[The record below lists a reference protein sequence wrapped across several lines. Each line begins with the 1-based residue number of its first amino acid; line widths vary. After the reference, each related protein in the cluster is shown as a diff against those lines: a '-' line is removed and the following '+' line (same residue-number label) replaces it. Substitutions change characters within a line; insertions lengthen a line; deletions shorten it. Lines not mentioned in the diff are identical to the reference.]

1 MIQLIVEKIF
11 SYLSFYDVTED
22 EMKKNIFKSISLV
35 VSVSILAT
43 MCPMQ
48 IFAAEQAKK
57 EDTTIQ
63 IVHTNDIHGYYTE
76 TKSGVLG
83 FAVLK
88 SIVAQEGA
96 DLVLDMGDTFHGQ
109 AFATIEQGGS
119 IAQLM
124 KDVGYDAVTPGNHDW
139 SYGAERLKE
148 LEKIGGF
155 PILAANVTTLDGNDF
170 FEQDY
175 LIKEVTADDGTKLKV
190 GVVGVIDDE
199 FYRSTA
205 SDNIAGLTFEEE
217 AQEAT
222 MIAQYLKDVEKCDIV
237 LAMTHQSDCKEF
249 VANIKGIDA
258 VLAGHEHVV
267 MNESYPDSEGK
278 LVPVVEAGYYMGNIG
293 VMELTLD
300 ADSKEIVSVDERF
313 YTMEN
318 AVAADEQIKNSI
330 SEIEKQQQVI
340 LAQTVGYTEKAYPYT
355 WEDIRLEQQ
364 DIGKLVTESYLE
376 FTGADVA
383 FENAGGIRAGLEAGE
398 ITYQD
403 VISISPYGNI
413 VVTKKLTGKEIIDI
427 LNQSLAIGKACDDVY
442 TIQKE
447 AVAKGEDPY
456 QYSWPEDSGSYLQF
470 SGIEIE
476 TNENGQIV
484 SAKINGADVKDN
496 ELYVVAMNN
505 YLGESDLYTALP
517 AAGLEQEF
525 GTCEQALLKYIQN
538 REDMQKTEESAEA
551 TQEPLTRGDVVD
563 MLLAAVDSNESNL
576 QKTDIMKGYEDG
588 SLHEDMKAT
597 KLEAL
602 IMLNRAFGTLPES
615 SDSTLSMD
623 DFTDIPAW
631 AEPEMTVILQSGIVQ
646 ESDEKLFDPNETI
659 SAGQMEMYI
668 DHALELMEAI

>member
-1 MIQLIVEKIF
+1 
-11 SYLSFYDVTED
+11 
-22 EMKKNIFKSISLV
+22 MKKNIFKPISLV
-35 VSVSILAT
+35 ISVSLLAT

-48 IFAAEQAKK
+48 IFAAEQTQ
-57 EDTTIQ
+57 EQDTTIQ

-76 TKSGVLG
+76 TKNGTLG

-88 SIVAQEGA
+88 SIVDQEGA

-109 AFATIEQGGS
+109 AFATIDEGSS

-124 KDVGYDAVTPGNHDW
+124 KEVGYDAVTPGNHDW

-155 PILAANVTTLDGNDF
+155 PILAANVTTLNGDDF
-170 FEQDY
+170 FEQNY
-175 LIKEVTADDGTKLKV
+175 LVKEVTADDGTKLKV

-222 MIAQYLKDVEKCDIV
+222 KIAQYLNDVEKCDIV
-237 LAMTHQSDCKEF
+237 LAMTHQSNCEEF
-249 VANIKGIDA
+249 IANIKGIDA
-258 VLAGHEHVV
+258 VLAGHEHIV
-267 MNESYPDSEGK
+267 MDESYPDSEGK
-278 LVPVVEAGYYMGNIG
+278 LVPVVEAGYYMNNIG

-300 ADSKEIVSVDERF
+300 AESKEIVSVDERF

-318 AVAADEQIKNSI
+318 DIAENEQVKESI
-330 SEIEKQQQVI
+330 SEIEKQQQVTLSQAI
-340 LAQTVGYTEKAYPYT
+340 GYTENAYPYS
-355 WEDIRLEQQ
+355 WEDVRIAQQ
-364 DIGKLVTESYLE
+364 DIGKLVTESYME

-383 FENAGGIRAGLEAGE
+383 FENAGGIRAGLDAGD

-403 VISISPYGNI
+403 VISISPYGNV

-470 SGIEIE
+470 SGIDVE
-476 TNENGQIV
+476 TNENGQII
-484 SAKINGADVKDN
+484 SAKINGTDVN
-496 ELYVVAMNN
+496 EKEMYVVAMNN

-517 AAGLEQEF
+517 AAGVEQEF
-525 GTCEQALLKYIQN
+525 GTCEQALIKYIRN
-538 REDMQKTEESAEA
+538 RNNVNEAEGSAEA
-551 TQEPLTRGDVVD
+551 SQEPLTRGEVVQ
-563 MLLAAVDSNESNL
+563 LLMTAADAYQPNL
-576 QKTDIMKGYEDG
+576 QKTDIIKGYDDG
-588 SLHEDMKAT
+588 TLHEDMKVT

-615 SDSTLSMD
+615 SNSSHTLSVD
-623 DFTDIPAW
+623 DFTDIPVW
-631 AEPEMTVILQSGIVQ
+631 AKSEMEDVLQSGIV
-646 ESDEKLFDPNETI
+646 EATANGLFHPNETI
-659 SAGQMEMYI
+659 DAEQMEMYI
-668 DHALELMEAI
+668 NQVLDLFEGNKQR

>member
-1 MIQLIVEKIF
+1 M
-11 SYLSFYDVTED
+11 ED
-22 EMKKNIFKSISLV
+22 EMKKNIFKPISLV
-35 VSVSILAT
+35 ISVSLLAT

-48 IFAAEQAKK
+48 IFAAEQTQ
-57 EDTTIQ
+57 EQDTTIQ

-76 TKSGVLG
+76 TKNGTLG

-88 SIVAQEGA
+88 SIVDQEGA

-109 AFATIEQGGS
+109 AFATIDEGSS

-124 KDVGYDAVTPGNHDW
+124 KEVGYDAVTPGNHDW

-155 PILAANVTTLDGNDF
+155 PILAANVTTLNGDDF
-170 FEQDY
+170 FEQNY
-175 LIKEVTADDGTKLKV
+175 LVKEVTADDGTKLKV

-222 MIAQYLKDVEKCDIV
+222 KIAQYLNDVEKCDIV
-237 LAMTHQSDCKEF
+237 LAMTHQSNCEEF
-249 VANIKGIDA
+249 IANIKGIDA
-258 VLAGHEHVV
+258 VLAGHEHIV
-267 MNESYPDSEGK
+267 MDESYPDSEGK
-278 LVPVVEAGYYMGNIG
+278 LVPVVEAGYYMNNIG

-300 ADSKEIVSVDERF
+300 AESKEIVSVDERF

-318 AVAADEQIKNSI
+318 DIAENEQVKESI
-330 SEIEKQQQVI
+330 SEIEKQQQVT
-340 LAQTVGYTEKAYPYT
+340 LSQTIGYTENAYPYS
-355 WEDIRLEQQ
+355 WEDVRIAQQ
-364 DIGKLVTESYLE
+364 DIGKLVTESYME

-383 FENAGGIRAGLEAGE
+383 FENAGGIRAGLDAGD

-403 VISISPYGNI
+403 VISISPYGNV

-470 SGIEIE
+470 SGIDVEI
-476 TNENGQIV
+476 NENGQII
-484 SAKINGADVKDN
+484 SAKINGTDVN
-496 ELYVVAMNN
+496 EKEMYVVAMNN

-517 AAGLEQEF
+517 AAGVEQEF
-525 GTCEQALLKYIQN
+525 GTCEQALIKYIRN
-538 REDMQKTEESAEA
+538 RNNVNEAEGSAEA
-551 TQEPLTRGDVVD
+551 SQEPLTRGEVVE
-563 MLLAAVDSNESNL
+563 LLMTAADAYQPNL
-576 QKTDIMKGYEDG
+576 QKTDIIKGYDDG
-588 SLHEDMKAT
+588 TLHEDMKAT

-615 SDSTLSMD
+615 SNSSHTLSVD
-623 DFTDIPAW
+623 DFTDIPVW
-631 AEPEMTVILQSGIVQ
+631 AKSEMEDVLQSGIV
-646 ESDEKLFDPNETI
+646 EATANGLFHPNETI
-659 SAGQMEMYI
+659 DAEQMEMYI
-668 DHALELMEAI
+668 NQVLELFEGNK

>member
-1 MIQLIVEKIF
+1 
-11 SYLSFYDVTED
+11 
-22 EMKKNIFKSISLV
+22 MKKNIFKPISLV
-35 VSVSILAT
+35 ISVSLLAT

-48 IFAAEQAKK
+48 IFAEEQTQ
-57 EDTTIQ
+57 EQDTTIQ

-76 TKSGVLG
+76 TKNGTLG

-88 SIVAQEGA
+88 SIVDQEGA

-109 AFATIEQGGS
+109 AFATIDEGSS

-124 KDVGYDAVTPGNHDW
+124 KEVGYDAVTPGNHDW

-155 PILAANVTTLDGNDF
+155 PILAANVTTLNGDDF
-170 FEQDY
+170 FEQNY
-175 LIKEVTADDGTKLKV
+175 LVKEVTADDGTKLKV

-222 MIAQYLKDVEKCDIV
+222 KIAQYLNDVEKCDIV
-237 LAMTHQSDCKEF
+237 LAMTHQSNCEEF
-249 VANIKGIDA
+249 IANIKGIDA
-258 VLAGHEHVV
+258 VLAGHEHIV
-267 MNESYPDSEGK
+267 MDESYPDSEGK
-278 LVPVVEAGYYMGNIG
+278 LVPVVEAGYYMNNIG

-300 ADSKEIVSVDERF
+300 AESKEIVSVDERF

-318 AVAADEQIKNSI
+318 DIAENEQVKESI
-330 SEIEKQQQVI
+330 SEIEKQQQVTLSQAI
-340 LAQTVGYTEKAYPYT
+340 GYTENAYPYS
-355 WEDIRLEQQ
+355 WEDVRIAQQ
-364 DIGKLVTESYLE
+364 DIGKLVTESYME

-383 FENAGGIRAGLEAGE
+383 FENAGGIRAGLDAGD

-403 VISISPYGNI
+403 VISISPYGNV

-470 SGIEIE
+470 SGIDVE
-476 TNENGQIV
+476 TNENGQII
-484 SAKINGADVKDN
+484 SAKINGTDVN
-496 ELYVVAMNN
+496 EKEMYVVAMNN

-517 AAGLEQEF
+517 AAGVEQEF
-525 GTCEQALLKYIQN
+525 GTCEQALIKYIRN
-538 REDMQKTEESAEA
+538 RNNVNEAEGSAEA
-551 TQEPLTRGDVVD
+551 SQEPLTRGEVVQ
-563 MLLAAVDSNESNL
+563 LLMTAADAYQPNL
-576 QKTDIMKGYEDG
+576 QKTDIIKGYDDG
-588 SLHEDMKAT
+588 TLHEDMKAT

-615 SDSTLSMD
+615 SNSSHTLSVD
-623 DFTDIPAW
+623 DFTDIPVW
-631 AEPEMTVILQSGIVQ
+631 AKSEMEDVLQSGIV
-646 ESDEKLFDPNETI
+646 EATANGLFHPNETI
-659 SAGQMEMYI
+659 DAEQMEMYI
-668 DHALELMEAI
+668 NQVLDLFEGNKQR

>member
-1 MIQLIVEKIF
+1 
-11 SYLSFYDVTED
+11 
-22 EMKKNIFKSISLV
+22 MKKNIFKPISLV
-35 VSVSILAT
+35 ISVSLLAT

-48 IFAAEQAKK
+48 IFAAEQTQ
-57 EDTTIQ
+57 EQDTTIQ

-76 TKSGVLG
+76 TKNGTLG

-88 SIVAQEGA
+88 SIVDQEGA

-109 AFATIEQGGS
+109 AFATIDEGSS

-124 KDVGYDAVTPGNHDW
+124 KEVGYDAVTPGNHDW

-155 PILAANVTTLDGNDF
+155 PILAANVTTLNGDDF
-170 FEQDY
+170 FEQNY
-175 LIKEVTADDGTKLKV
+175 LVKEVTADDGTKLKV

-222 MIAQYLKDVEKCDIV
+222 KIAQYLNDVEKCDIV
-237 LAMTHQSDCKEF
+237 LAMTHQSNCEEF
-249 VANIKGIDA
+249 IANIKGIDA
-258 VLAGHEHVV
+258 VLAGHEHIV
-267 MNESYPDSEGK
+267 MDESYPDSEGK
-278 LVPVVEAGYYMGNIG
+278 LVPVVEAGYYMNNIG

-300 ADSKEIVSVDERF
+300 AESKEIVSVDERF

-318 AVAADEQIKNSI
+318 DIAENEQVKESI
-330 SEIEKQQQVI
+330 SEIEKQQQVTLSQAI
-340 LAQTVGYTEKAYPYT
+340 GYTENAYPYS
-355 WEDIRLEQQ
+355 WEDVRIAQQ
-364 DIGKLVTESYLE
+364 DIGKLVTESYME

-383 FENAGGIRAGLEAGE
+383 FENAGGIRAGLDAGD

-403 VISISPYGNI
+403 VISISPYGNV

-470 SGIEIE
+470 SGIDVE
-476 TNENGQIV
+476 TNENGQII
-484 SAKINGADVKDN
+484 SAKINGTDVN
-496 ELYVVAMNN
+496 EKEMYVVAMNN

-517 AAGLEQEF
+517 AAGVEQEF
-525 GTCEQALLKYIQN
+525 GTCEQALIKYIRN
-538 REDMQKTEESAEA
+538 RNNVNEAEGSAEA
-551 TQEPLTRGDVVD
+551 SQEPLTRGEVVQ
-563 MLLAAVDSNESNL
+563 LLMTAADAYQPNL
-576 QKTDIMKGYEDG
+576 QKTDIIKGYDDG
-588 SLHEDMKAT
+588 TLHEDMKAT

-615 SDSTLSMD
+615 SNSSHTLSVD
-623 DFTDIPAW
+623 DFTDIPVW
-631 AEPEMTVILQSGIVQ
+631 AKSEMEDVLQSGIV
-646 ESDEKLFDPNETI
+646 EATANGLFHPNETI
-659 SAGQMEMYI
+659 DAEQMEMYI
-668 DHALELMEAI
+668 NQVLDLFEGNK

>member
-1 MIQLIVEKIF
+1 M
-11 SYLSFYDVTED
+11 ED
-22 EMKKNIFKSISLV
+22 EMKKNIFKPISLV
-35 VSVSILAT
+35 ISVSLLAT

-48 IFAAEQAKK
+48 IFAAEQTQ
-57 EDTTIQ
+57 EQDTTIQ

-76 TKSGVLG
+76 TKNGTLG

-88 SIVAQEGA
+88 SIVDQEGA

-109 AFATIEQGGS
+109 AFATIDEGSS

-124 KDVGYDAVTPGNHDW
+124 KEVGYDAVTPGNHDW

-155 PILAANVTTLDGNDF
+155 PILAANVTTLNGDDF
-170 FEQDY
+170 FEQNY
-175 LIKEVTADDGTKLKV
+175 LVKEVTADDGTKLKV

-222 MIAQYLKDVEKCDIV
+222 KIAQYLNDVEKCDIV
-237 LAMTHQSDCKEF
+237 LAMTHQSNCEEF
-249 VANIKGIDA
+249 IANIKGIDA
-258 VLAGHEHVV
+258 VLAGHEHIV
-267 MNESYPDSEGK
+267 MDESYPDSEGK
-278 LVPVVEAGYYMGNIG
+278 LVPVVEAGYYMNNIG

-300 ADSKEIVSVDERF
+300 AESKEIVSVDERF

-318 AVAADEQIKNSI
+318 DIAENEQVKESI
-330 SEIEKQQQVI
+330 SEIEKQQQVALSQAI
-340 LAQTVGYTEKAYPYT
+340 GYTENAYPYS
-355 WEDIRLEQQ
+355 WEDVRIAQQ
-364 DIGKLVTESYLE
+364 DIGKLVTESYME

-383 FENAGGIRAGLEAGE
+383 FENAGGIRAGLDAGD

-403 VISISPYGNI
+403 VISISPYGNV

-470 SGIEIE
+470 SGIDVE
-476 TNENGQIV
+476 TNENGQII
-484 SAKINGADVKDN
+484 SAKINGTDVN
-496 ELYVVAMNN
+496 EKEMYVVAMNN

-517 AAGLEQEF
+517 AAGVEQEF
-525 GTCEQALLKYIQN
+525 GTCEQALIKYIRN
-538 REDMQKTEESAEA
+538 RNNVNEAEGSAEA
-551 TQEPLTRGDVVD
+551 SQEPLTRGEVVE
-563 MLLAAVDSNESNL
+563 LLMTAADAYQPNL
-576 QKTDIMKGYEDG
+576 QKTDIIKGYDDG
-588 SLHEDMKAT
+588 TLHEDMKAT

-615 SDSTLSMD
+615 SNSSHTLSVD
-623 DFTDIPAW
+623 DFTDIPVW
-631 AEPEMTVILQSGIVQ
+631 AKSEMEDVLQSGIV
-646 ESDEKLFDPNETI
+646 EATANGLFHPNETI
-659 SAGQMEMYI
+659 DAEQMEMYI
-668 DHALELMEAI
+668 NQVLDLFEGNK

>member
-1 MIQLIVEKIF
+1 M
-11 SYLSFYDVTED
+11 ED
-22 EMKKNIFKSISLV
+22 EMKKNIFKPISLV
-35 VSVSILAT
+35 ISVSLLAT

-48 IFAAEQAKK
+48 IFAAEQTQ
-57 EDTTIQ
+57 EQDTTIQ

-76 TKSGVLG
+76 TKNGTLG

-88 SIVAQEGA
+88 SIVDQEGA

-109 AFATIEQGGS
+109 AFATIDEGSS

-124 KDVGYDAVTPGNHDW
+124 KEVGYDAVTPGNHDW

-155 PILAANVTTLDGNDF
+155 PILAANVTTLNGDDF
-170 FEQDY
+170 FEQNY
-175 LIKEVTADDGTKLKV
+175 LVKEVTADDGTKLKV

-222 MIAQYLKDVEKCDIV
+222 KIAQYLNDVEKCDIV
-237 LAMTHQSDCKEF
+237 LAMTHQSNCEEF
-249 VANIKGIDA
+249 IANIKGIDA
-258 VLAGHEHVV
+258 VLAGHEHIV
-267 MNESYPDSEGK
+267 MDESYPDSEGK
-278 LVPVVEAGYYMGNIG
+278 LVPVVEAGYYMNNIG

-300 ADSKEIVSVDERF
+300 AESKEIVSVDERF

-318 AVAADEQIKNSI
+318 DIAENEQVKESI
-330 SEIEKQQQVI
+330 SEIEKQQQVTLSQAI
-340 LAQTVGYTEKAYPYT
+340 GYTENAYPYS
-355 WEDIRLEQQ
+355 WEDVRIAQQ
-364 DIGKLVTESYLE
+364 DIGKLVTESYME

-383 FENAGGIRAGLEAGE
+383 FENAGGIRAGLDAGD

-403 VISISPYGNI
+403 VISISPYGNV

-470 SGIEIE
+470 SGIDVEI
-476 TNENGQIV
+476 NENGQII
-484 SAKINGADVKDN
+484 SAKINGTDVN
-496 ELYVVAMNN
+496 EKEMYVVAMNN

-517 AAGLEQEF
+517 AAGVEQEF
-525 GTCEQALLKYIQN
+525 GTCEQALIKYIRN
-538 REDMQKTEESAEA
+538 RNNVNEAEGSAEA
-551 TQEPLTRGDVVD
+551 SQEPLTRGEVVE
-563 MLLAAVDSNESNL
+563 LLMTAADAYQPNL
-576 QKTDIMKGYEDG
+576 QKTDIIKGYDDG
-588 SLHEDMKAT
+588 TLHEDMKAT

-615 SDSTLSMD
+615 SNSSHTLSVD
-623 DFTDIPAW
+623 DFTDIPVW
-631 AEPEMTVILQSGIVQ
+631 AKSEMEDVLQSGIV
-646 ESDEKLFDPNETI
+646 EATANGLFHPNETI
-659 SAGQMEMYI
+659 DAEQMEMYI
-668 DHALELMEAI
+668 NQVLDLFEGDK

>member
-1 MIQLIVEKIF
+1 M
-11 SYLSFYDVTED
+11 ED
-22 EMKKNIFKSISLV
+22 EMKKNIFKPISLV
-35 VSVSILAT
+35 ISVSLLAT

-48 IFAAEQAKK
+48 IFAAEQTQ
-57 EDTTIQ
+57 EQDTTIQ

-76 TKSGVLG
+76 TRNGTLG

-88 SIVAQEGA
+88 SIVDQEGA

-109 AFATIEQGGS
+109 AFATIDEGSS

-124 KDVGYDAVTPGNHDW
+124 KEVGYDAVTPGNHDW

-155 PILAANVTTLDGNDF
+155 PILAANVTTLNGDDF
-170 FEQDY
+170 FEQNY
-175 LIKEVTADDGTKLKV
+175 LVKEVAADDGTKLKV

-222 MIAQYLKDVEKCDIV
+222 KIAQYLNDVEKCDIV
-237 LAMTHQSDCKEF
+237 LAMTHQSNCEEF
-249 VANIKGIDA
+249 IANIKGIDA
-258 VLAGHEHVV
+258 VLAGHEHIV
-267 MNESYPDSEGK
+267 MDESYPDSEGK
-278 LVPVVEAGYYMGNIG
+278 LVPVVEAGYYMNNIG

-300 ADSKEIVSVDERF
+300 AESKEIVSVDERF

-318 AVAADEQIKNSI
+318 DIAENEQVKESI
-330 SEIEKQQQVI
+330 SEIEKQQQVTLSQAI
-340 LAQTVGYTEKAYPYT
+340 GYTENAYPYS
-355 WEDIRLEQQ
+355 WEDVRIAQQ
-364 DIGKLVTESYLE
+364 DIGKLVTESYME

-383 FENAGGIRAGLEAGE
+383 FENAGGIRAGLDAGD

-403 VISISPYGNI
+403 VISISPYGNV

-470 SGIEIE
+470 SGIDVE
-476 TNENGQIV
+476 TNENGQII
-484 SAKINGADVKDN
+484 SAKINGTDVN
-496 ELYVVAMNN
+496 EKEMYVVAMNN

-517 AAGLEQEF
+517 AAGVEQEF
-525 GTCEQALLKYIQN
+525 GTCEQALIKYIRN
-538 REDMQKTEESAEA
+538 RNNVNEAEGSAEA
-551 TQEPLTRGDVVD
+551 SQEPLTRGEVVE
-563 MLLAAVDSNESNL
+563 LLMTAADAYQPNL
-576 QKTDIMKGYEDG
+576 QKTDIIKGYDDG
-588 SLHEDMKAT
+588 TLHEDMKAT

-615 SDSTLSMD
+615 SNSSHTLSVD
-623 DFTDIPAW
+623 DFTDIPVW
-631 AEPEMTVILQSGIVQ
+631 AKSEMKDVLQSGIV
-646 ESDEKLFDPNETI
+646 EATANGLFHPNETI
-659 SAGQMEMYI
+659 DAEQMEMYI
-668 DHALELMEAI
+668 NQVLELFEGNK

>member
-1 MIQLIVEKIF
+1 
-11 SYLSFYDVTED
+11 
-22 EMKKNIFKSISLV
+22 MKKNIFKPISLV
-35 VSVSILAT
+35 ISVSLLAT

-48 IFAAEQAKK
+48 IFAEEQTQ
-57 EDTTIQ
+57 EQDTTIQ

-76 TKSGVLG
+76 TKNGTLG

-88 SIVAQEGA
+88 SIVDQEGA

-109 AFATIEQGGS
+109 AFATIDEGSS

-124 KDVGYDAVTPGNHDW
+124 KEVGYDAVTPGNHDW

-155 PILAANVTTLDGNDF
+155 PILAANVTTLNGDDF
-170 FEQDY
+170 FEQNY
-175 LIKEVTADDGTKLKV
+175 LVKEVTADDGTKLKV

-222 MIAQYLKDVEKCDIV
+222 KIAQYLNDVEKCDIV
-237 LAMTHQSDCKEF
+237 LAMTHQSNCEEF
-249 VANIKGIDA
+249 IANIKGIDA
-258 VLAGHEHVV
+258 VLAGHEHIV
-267 MNESYPDSEGK
+267 MDESYPDSEGK
-278 LVPVVEAGYYMGNIG
+278 LVPVVEAGYYMNNIG

-300 ADSKEIVSVDERF
+300 AESKEIVSVDERF

-318 AVAADEQIKNSI
+318 DIAENEQVKERI
-330 SEIEKQQQVI
+330 SEIEKQQQVTLSQAI
-340 LAQTVGYTEKAYPYT
+340 GYTENAYPYS
-355 WEDIRLEQQ
+355 WEDVRIAQQ
-364 DIGKLVTESYLE
+364 DIGKLVTESYME

-383 FENAGGIRAGLEAGE
+383 FENAGGIRAGLDAGD

-403 VISISPYGNI
+403 VISISPYGNV

-470 SGIEIE
+470 SGIDVE
-476 TNENGQIV
+476 TNENGQII
-484 SAKINGADVKDN
+484 SAKINGTDVN
-496 ELYVVAMNN
+496 EKEMYVVAMNN

-517 AAGLEQEF
+517 AAGVEQEF
-525 GTCEQALLKYIQN
+525 GTCEQALIKYIRN
-538 REDMQKTEESAEA
+538 RNNVNEAEGSAEA
-551 TQEPLTRGDVVD
+551 SQEPLTRGEVVQ
-563 MLLAAVDSNESNL
+563 LLMTAADAYQPNL
-576 QKTDIMKGYEDG
+576 QKTDIIKGYDDG
-588 SLHEDMKAT
+588 TLHEDMKAT

-615 SDSTLSMD
+615 SNSSHTLSVD
-623 DFTDIPAW
+623 DFTDIPVW
-631 AEPEMTVILQSGIVQ
+631 AKSEMEDVLQSGIV
-646 ESDEKLFDPNETI
+646 EATANGLFHPNETI
-659 SAGQMEMYI
+659 DAEQMEMYI
-668 DHALELMEAI
+668 NQVLDLFEGNK

>member
-1 MIQLIVEKIF
+1 
-11 SYLSFYDVTED
+11 
-22 EMKKNIFKSISLV
+22 MKKNIFKPISLV
-35 VSVSILAT
+35 ISVSLLAT

-48 IFAAEQAKK
+48 IFAAEQTQ
-57 EDTTIQ
+57 EQDTTIQ

-76 TKSGVLG
+76 TKSGTLG

-88 SIVAQEGA
+88 SIVDQEGA

-109 AFATIEQGGS
+109 AFATIDEGSS
-119 IAQLM
+119 IAELM
-124 KDVGYDAVTPGNHDW
+124 KEVGYDAVTPGNHDW

-155 PILAANVTTLDGNDF
+155 PILAANVTTLNGSDF
-170 FEQDY
+170 FEQNY
-175 LIKEVTADDGTKLKV
+175 LVKEVTADDGTKLKV

-205 SDNIAGLTFEEE
+205 SDNIEGLTFEEE

-222 MIAQYLKDVEKCDIV
+222 KIAEYLNDVEKCDIV
-237 LAMTHQSDCKEF
+237 LAMTHQSDCEGF
-249 VANIKGIDA
+249 IANIKGIDA
-258 VLAGHEHVV
+258 VLAGHEHIV

-278 LVPVVEAGYYMGNIG
+278 LVPVVEAGYYMNNIG

-318 AVAADEQIKNSI
+318 NIPENEQVKNSI
-330 SEIEKQQQVI
+330 SKIEKQQQVT
-340 LAQTVGYTEKAYPYT
+340 LSQTIGYTENACPYT
-355 WEDIRLEQQ
+355 WEDVRIAQQ

-383 FENAGGIRAGLEAGE
+383 FENAGGIRAGLDAGD

-413 VVTKKLTGKEIIDI
+413 VVTKRLTGKEILDI
-427 LNQSLAIGKACDDVY
+427 LNQSMAIGKACDDVY

-447 AVAKGEDPY
+447 AVQKGEDPY

-470 SGIEIE
+470 SGIDVE
-476 TNENGQIV
+476 TNENGQII
-484 SAKINGADVKDN
+484 SAKINGADVVEN
-496 ELYVVAMNN
+496 QMYVVAMNN
-505 YLGESDLYTALP
+505 YLGESDVYTALP
-517 AAGLEQEF
+517 EAGLEQEF
-525 GTCEQALLKYIQN
+525 GTCEQALVKYIQN
-538 REDMQKTEESAEA
+538 RNNMNEAEGSAE
-551 TQEPLTRGDVVD
+551 TSQEPLTRGDVVD
-563 MLLAAVDSNESNL
+563 LLMAAADEYQPNL

-588 SLHEDMKAT
+588 LLHEDMKAT

-615 SDSTLSMD
+615 STSGVLSVD
-623 DFTDIPAW
+623 TFTDIPEW
-631 AEPEMTVILQSGIVQ
+631 AKPEMEKILQSGIVQ
-646 ESDEKLFDPNETI
+646 ESSAGLFDPNETI
-659 SAGQMEMYI
+659 NAEQMEMYI
-668 DHALELMEAI
+668 NRALELFETNV

>member
-1 MIQLIVEKIF
+1 M
-11 SYLSFYDVTED
+11 ED
-22 EMKKNIFKSISLV
+22 EMKKNIFKPISLV
-35 VSVSILAT
+35 ISVSLLAT

-48 IFAAEQAKK
+48 IFAAEQTQ
-57 EDTTIQ
+57 EQDTTIQ

-76 TKSGVLG
+76 TKNGTLG

-88 SIVAQEGA
+88 SIVDQEGA

-109 AFATIEQGGS
+109 AFATIDEGSS

-124 KDVGYDAVTPGNHDW
+124 KEVGYDAVTPGNHDW

-155 PILAANVTTLDGNDF
+155 PILAANVTTLNGDDF
-170 FEQDY
+170 FEQNY
-175 LIKEVTADDGTKLKV
+175 LVKEVTADDGTKLKV

-222 MIAQYLKDVEKCDIV
+222 KIAQYLNDVEKCDIV
-237 LAMTHQSDCKEF
+237 LAMTHQSNCEEF
-249 VANIKGIDA
+249 IANIKGIDA
-258 VLAGHEHVV
+258 VLAGHEHIV
-267 MNESYPDSEGK
+267 MDESYPDSEGK
-278 LVPVVEAGYYMGNIG
+278 LVPVVEAGYYMNNIG

-300 ADSKEIVSVDERF
+300 AESKEIVSVDERF

-318 AVAADEQIKNSI
+318 DIAENEQVKESI
-330 SEIEKQQQVI
+330 SEIEKQQQVT
-340 LAQTVGYTEKAYPYT
+340 LSQTIGYTENAYPYS
-355 WEDIRLEQQ
+355 WEDVRIAQQ
-364 DIGKLVTESYLE
+364 DIGKLVTESYME

-383 FENAGGIRAGLEAGE
+383 FENAGGIRAGLDAGD

-403 VISISPYGNI
+403 VISISPYGNV

-470 SGIEIE
+470 SGIDVEI
-476 TNENGQIV
+476 NENGQII
-484 SAKINGADVKDN
+484 SAKINGTDVN
-496 ELYVVAMNN
+496 EKEMYVVAMNN

-517 AAGLEQEF
+517 AAGVEQEF
-525 GTCEQALLKYIQN
+525 GTCEQALIKYIRN
-538 REDMQKTEESAEA
+538 RNNVNEAEGSAEA
-551 TQEPLTRGDVVD
+551 SQEPLTRGEVVE
-563 MLLAAVDSNESNL
+563 LLMTAADAYQPNL
-576 QKTDIMKGYEDG
+576 QKTDIIKGYDDG
-588 SLHEDMKAT
+588 TLHEDMKAT

-615 SDSTLSMD
+615 SNSSHTLSVD
-623 DFTDIPAW
+623 DFTDIPVW
-631 AEPEMTVILQSGIVQ
+631 AKSEMKDVLQSGIV
-646 ESDEKLFDPNETI
+646 EATANGLFHPNETI
-659 SAGQMEMYI
+659 DAEQMEMYI
-668 DHALELMEAI
+668 NQVLELFEGNK

>member
-1 MIQLIVEKIF
+1 MM
-11 SYLSFYDVTED
+11 ED
-22 EMKKNIFKSISLV
+22 EMKKNIFKPISLV
-35 VSVSILAT
+35 ISVSLLAT

-48 IFAAEQAKK
+48 IFAAEQTQ
-57 EDTTIQ
+57 EQDTTIQ

-76 TKSGVLG
+76 TKSGTLG

-88 SIVAQEGA
+88 SIVDQEGA

-109 AFATIEQGGS
+109 AFATIDEGSS
-119 IAQLM
+119 IAELM
-124 KDVGYDAVTPGNHDW
+124 KEVGYDAVTPGNHDW

-155 PILAANVTTLDGNDF
+155 PILAANVTTLNGSDF
-170 FEQDY
+170 FEQNY
-175 LIKEVTADDGTKLKV
+175 LVKEVTADDGTKLKV

-205 SDNIAGLTFEEE
+205 SDNIEGLTFEEE

-222 MIAQYLKDVEKCDIV
+222 KIAEYLHDVEKCDIV
-237 LAMTHQSDCKEF
+237 LAMTHQSDCEEF
-249 VANIKGIDA
+249 IANIKGIDA
-258 VLAGHEHVV
+258 VLAGHEHIV

-278 LVPVVEAGYYMGNIG
+278 LVPVVEAGYYMNNIG

-318 AVAADEQIKNSI
+318 NIPENEQVKNSI
-330 SEIEKQQQVI
+330 SEIEKQQQVT
-340 LAQTVGYTEKAYPYT
+340 LSQTIGYTENACPYT
-355 WEDIRLEQQ
+355 WEDVRIAQQ

-383 FENAGGIRAGLEAGE
+383 FENAGGIRAGLDAGD

-413 VVTKKLTGKEIIDI
+413 VVTKRLTGKEILDI
-427 LNQSLAIGKACDDVY
+427 LNQSMAIGKACDDVY

-447 AVAKGEDPY
+447 AVQKGEDPY

-470 SGIEIE
+470 SGIDVE
-476 TNENGQIV
+476 TNENGQII
-484 SAKINGADVKDN
+484 SAKINGADVVEN
-496 ELYVVAMNN
+496 QMYVVAMNN
-505 YLGESDLYTALP
+505 YLGESDVYTALP
-517 AAGLEQEF
+517 EAGLEQEF
-525 GTCEQALLKYIQN
+525 GTCEQALVKYIQN
-538 REDMQKTEESAEA
+538 RNNMNEAEGA
-551 TQEPLTRGDVVD
+551 AETSQEPLTRGDVVD
-563 MLLAAVDSNESNL
+563 LLMAAADEYQPNL

-588 SLHEDMKAT
+588 LLHEDMKAT

-615 SDSTLSMD
+615 STSGALSVD
-623 DFTDIPAW
+623 TFTDIPEW
-631 AEPEMTVILQSGIVQ
+631 AKPEMEKILQSGIVQ
-646 ESDEKLFDPNETI
+646 ESSAGLFDPNETI
-659 SAGQMEMYI
+659 NAEQMEMYI
-668 DHALELMEAI
+668 NRALELFETNV

>member
-1 MIQLIVEKIF
+1 M
-11 SYLSFYDVTED
+11 ED
-22 EMKKNIFKSISLV
+22 EMKKNIFKPISLV
-35 VSVSILAT
+35 ISVSLLAT

-48 IFAAEQAKK
+48 IFAAEQTQ
-57 EDTTIQ
+57 EQDTTIQ

-76 TKSGVLG
+76 TKNGTLG

-88 SIVAQEGA
+88 SIVDQEGA

-109 AFATIEQGGS
+109 AFATIDEGSS

-124 KDVGYDAVTPGNHDW
+124 KEVGYDAVTPGNHDW

-155 PILAANVTTLDGNDF
+155 PILAANVTTLNGDDF
-170 FEQDY
+170 FEQNY
-175 LIKEVTADDGTKLKV
+175 LVKEVTADDGTKLKV

-222 MIAQYLKDVEKCDIV
+222 KIAQYLNDVEKCDIV
-237 LAMTHQSDCKEF
+237 LAMTHQSNCEEF
-249 VANIKGIDA
+249 IANIKGIDA
-258 VLAGHEHVV
+258 VLAGHEHIV
-267 MNESYPDSEGK
+267 MDESYPDSEGK
-278 LVPVVEAGYYMGNIG
+278 LVPVVEAGYYMNNIG

-300 ADSKEIVSVDERF
+300 AESKEIVSVDERF

-318 AVAADEQIKNSI
+318 DIAENEQVKESI
-330 SEIEKQQQVI
+330 SEIEKQQQVTLSQAI
-340 LAQTVGYTEKAYPYT
+340 GYTENAYPYS
-355 WEDIRLEQQ
+355 WEDVRIAQQ
-364 DIGKLVTESYLE
+364 DIGKLVTESYME

-383 FENAGGIRAGLEAGE
+383 FENAGGIRAGLDAGD

-403 VISISPYGNI
+403 VISISPYGNV

-470 SGIEIE
+470 SGIDVEI
-476 TNENGQIV
+476 NENGQII
-484 SAKINGADVKDN
+484 SAKINGTDVNKK
-496 ELYVVAMNN
+496 EMYVVAMNN

-517 AAGLEQEF
+517 AAGVEQEF
-525 GTCEQALLKYIQN
+525 GTCEQALIKYIRN
-538 REDMQKTEESAEA
+538 RNNVNEAEGSAEA
-551 TQEPLTRGDVVD
+551 SQEPLTRGEVVQ
-563 MLLAAVDSNESNL
+563 LLMTAADAYQPNL
-576 QKTDIMKGYEDG
+576 QKTDIIKGYDDG
-588 SLHEDMKAT
+588 TLHEDMKAT

-615 SDSTLSMD
+615 SNSSHTLSVD
-623 DFTDIPAW
+623 DFTDIPVW
-631 AEPEMTVILQSGIVQ
+631 AKSEMEDVLQSGIV
-646 ESDEKLFDPNETI
+646 EATANGLFHPNETI
-659 SAGQMEMYI
+659 DAEQMEMYI
-668 DHALELMEAI
+668 NQVLDLFEGNK

>member
-1 MIQLIVEKIF
+1 
-11 SYLSFYDVTED
+11 
-22 EMKKNIFKSISLV
+22 MKKNIFKPISLV
-35 VSVSILAT
+35 ISVSLLAT

-48 IFAAEQAKK
+48 IFAEEQTQ
-57 EDTTIQ
+57 EQDTTIQ

-76 TKSGVLG
+76 TKNGTLG

-88 SIVAQEGA
+88 SIVDQEGA

-109 AFATIEQGGS
+109 AFATIDEGSS

-124 KDVGYDAVTPGNHDW
+124 KEVGYDAVTPGNHDW

-155 PILAANVTTLDGNDF
+155 PILAANVTTLNGDDF
-170 FEQDY
+170 FEQNY
-175 LIKEVTADDGTKLKV
+175 LVKEVTADDGTKLKV

-222 MIAQYLKDVEKCDIV
+222 KIAQYLNDVEKCDIV
-237 LAMTHQSDCKEF
+237 LAMTHQSNCEEF
-249 VANIKGIDA
+249 IANIKGIDA
-258 VLAGHEHVV
+258 VLAGHEHIV
-267 MNESYPDSEGK
+267 MDESYPDSEGK
-278 LVPVVEAGYYMGNIG
+278 LVPVVEAGYYMNNIG

-300 ADSKEIVSVDERF
+300 AESKEIVSVDERF

-318 AVAADEQIKNSI
+318 DIAENEQVKESI
-330 SEIEKQQQVI
+330 SEIEKQQQVTLSQAI
-340 LAQTVGYTEKAYPYT
+340 GYTENAYPYS
-355 WEDIRLEQQ
+355 WEDVRIAQQ
-364 DIGKLVTESYLE
+364 DIGKLVTESYME

-383 FENAGGIRAGLEAGE
+383 FENAGGIRAGLDAGD

-403 VISISPYGNI
+403 VISISPYGNV

-470 SGIEIE
+470 SEIDVE
-476 TNENGQIV
+476 INENGQII
-484 SAKINGADVKDN
+484 SAKINGTDVN
-496 ELYVVAMNN
+496 EKEMYVVAMNN

-517 AAGLEQEF
+517 AAGVEQEF
-525 GTCEQALLKYIQN
+525 GTCEQALIKYIRN
-538 REDMQKTEESAEA
+538 RNNVNEAEGSAEA
-551 TQEPLTRGDVVD
+551 SQEPLTRGEVVQ
-563 MLLAAVDSNESNL
+563 LLMTAADAYQPNL
-576 QKTDIMKGYEDG
+576 QKTDIIKGYDDG
-588 SLHEDMKAT
+588 TLHEDMKAT

-615 SDSTLSMD
+615 SNSSHTLSVD
-623 DFTDIPAW
+623 DFTDIPVW
-631 AEPEMTVILQSGIVQ
+631 AKSEMEDVLQSGIV
-646 ESDEKLFDPNETI
+646 EATANGLFHPNETI
-659 SAGQMEMYI
+659 DAEQMEMYI
-668 DHALELMEAI
+668 NQVLELFEGNK

>member
-1 MIQLIVEKIF
+1 
-11 SYLSFYDVTED
+11 
-22 EMKKNIFKSISLV
+22 MKKNIFKPISLV
-35 VSVSILAT
+35 ISVSLLAT

-48 IFAAEQAKK
+48 IFAAEQTQ
-57 EDTTIQ
+57 EQDTTIQ

-76 TKSGVLG
+76 TKSGTLG

-88 SIVAQEGA
+88 SIVDQEGA

-109 AFATIEQGGS
+109 AFATIDEGSS
-119 IAQLM
+119 IAELM
-124 KDVGYDAVTPGNHDW
+124 KEVGYDAVTPGNHDW

-155 PILAANVTTLDGNDF
+155 PILAANVTTLNGSDF
-170 FEQDY
+170 FEQNY
-175 LIKEVTADDGTKLKV
+175 LVKEVTADDGTKLKV

-205 SDNIAGLTFEEE
+205 SDNIEGLTFEEE

-222 MIAQYLKDVEKCDIV
+222 KIAQYLNDVEKCDIV
-237 LAMTHQSDCKEF
+237 LAMTHQSDCEEF
-249 VANIKGIDA
+249 IANIKGIDA
-258 VLAGHEHVV
+258 VLAGHEHIV

-278 LVPVVEAGYYMGNIG
+278 LVPVVEAGYYMNNIG

-318 AVAADEQIKNSI
+318 NIPENEQVKNSI
-330 SEIEKQQQVI
+330 SEIEKQQQVT
-340 LAQTVGYTEKAYPYT
+340 LSQTIGYTENACPYT
-355 WEDIRLEQQ
+355 WEDVRIAQQ

-383 FENAGGIRAGLEAGE
+383 FENAGGIRAGLDAGD

-413 VVTKKLTGKEIIDI
+413 VVTKRLTGKEILDI
-427 LNQSLAIGKACDDVY
+427 LNQSMAIGKACDDVY

-447 AVAKGEDPY
+447 AVQKGEDPY

-470 SGIEIE
+470 SGIDVE
-476 TNENGQIV
+476 TNENGQII
-484 SAKINGADVKDN
+484 SAKINGADVVEN
-496 ELYVVAMNN
+496 QMYVVAMNN
-505 YLGESDLYTALP
+505 YLGESDVYTALP
-517 AAGLEQEF
+517 EAGLEQEF
-525 GTCEQALLKYIQN
+525 GTCEQALVKYIQN
-538 REDMQKTEESAEA
+538 RNNMNKAEGSAE
-551 TQEPLTRGDVVD
+551 TSQEPLTRGDVVD
-563 MLLAAVDSNESNL
+563 LLMAAADEYQPNL

-588 SLHEDMKAT
+588 LLHEDMKAT

-615 SDSTLSMD
+615 STSGVLSVD
-623 DFTDIPAW
+623 TFTDIPEW
-631 AEPEMTVILQSGIVQ
+631 AKPEMEKILQSGIVQ
-646 ESDEKLFDPNETI
+646 ESSAGLFDPNETI
-659 SAGQMEMYI
+659 NAEQMEMYI
-668 DHALELMEAI
+668 NRALELFETNV

>member
-1 MIQLIVEKIF
+1 M
-11 SYLSFYDVTED
+11 ED
-22 EMKKNIFKSISLV
+22 EMKKNIFKPISLV
-35 VSVSILAT
+35 ISVSLLAT

-48 IFAAEQAKK
+48 IFAAEQTQ
-57 EDTTIQ
+57 EQDTTIQ

-76 TKSGVLG
+76 TKNGTLG

-88 SIVAQEGA
+88 SIVDQEGA

-109 AFATIEQGGS
+109 AFATIDEGSS

-124 KDVGYDAVTPGNHDW
+124 KEVGYDAVTPGNHDW

-155 PILAANVTTLDGNDF
+155 PILAANVTTLNGDDF
-170 FEQDY
+170 FEQNY
-175 LIKEVTADDGTKLKV
+175 LVKEVTADDGTKLKV

-222 MIAQYLKDVEKCDIV
+222 KIAQYLNDVEKCDIV
-237 LAMTHQSDCKEF
+237 LAMTHQSNCEEF
-249 VANIKGIDA
+249 IANIKGIDA
-258 VLAGHEHVV
+258 VLAGHEHIV
-267 MNESYPDSEGK
+267 MDESYPDSEGK
-278 LVPVVEAGYYMGNIG
+278 LVPVVEAGYYMNNIG

-300 ADSKEIVSVDERF
+300 AESKEIVSVDERF

-318 AVAADEQIKNSI
+318 DIAENEQVKESI
-330 SEIEKQQQVI
+330 SEIEKQQQVTLSQAI
-340 LAQTVGYTEKAYPYT
+340 GYTENAYPYS
-355 WEDIRLEQQ
+355 WEDVRIAQQ
-364 DIGKLVTESYLE
+364 DIGKLVTESYME

-383 FENAGGIRAGLEAGE
+383 FENAGGIRAGLDAGD

-403 VISISPYGNI
+403 VISISPYGNV

-470 SGIEIE
+470 SGIDVE
-476 TNENGQIV
+476 TNENGQII
-484 SAKINGADVKDN
+484 SAKINGTDVN
-496 ELYVVAMNN
+496 EKEMYVVAMNN

-517 AAGLEQEF
+517 AAGVEQEF
-525 GTCEQALLKYIQN
+525 GTCEQALIKYIRN
-538 REDMQKTEESAEA
+538 RNNVNEAEGSAEA
-551 TQEPLTRGDVVD
+551 SQEPLTRGEVVE
-563 MLLAAVDSNESNL
+563 LLMTAADAYQPNL
-576 QKTDIMKGYEDG
+576 QKTDIIKGYDDG
-588 SLHEDMKAT
+588 TLHEDMKAT

-615 SDSTLSMD
+615 SNSSHTLSVD
-623 DFTDIPAW
+623 DFTDIPVW
-631 AEPEMTVILQSGIVQ
+631 AKSEMEDVLQSGIV
-646 ESDEKLFDPNETI
+646 EATANGLFHPNETI
-659 SAGQMEMYI
+659 DAEQMEMYI
-668 DHALELMEAI
+668 NQVLDLFEGNK

>member
-1 MIQLIVEKIF
+1 MM
-11 SYLSFYDVTED
+11 ED
-22 EMKKNIFKSISLV
+22 EMKKNIFKPISLV
-35 VSVSILAT
+35 ISVSLLAT

-48 IFAAEQAKK
+48 IFAAEQTQ
-57 EDTTIQ
+57 EQDTTIQ

-76 TKSGVLG
+76 TKSGTLG

-88 SIVAQEGA
+88 SIVDQEGA

-109 AFATIEQGGS
+109 AFATIDEGSS
-119 IAQLM
+119 IAELM
-124 KDVGYDAVTPGNHDW
+124 KEVGYDAVTPGNHDW

-155 PILAANVTTLDGNDF
+155 PILAANVTTLNGSDF
-170 FEQDY
+170 FEQNY
-175 LIKEVTADDGTKLKV
+175 LVKEVTADDGTKLKV

-205 SDNIAGLTFEEE
+205 SDNIEGLTFEEE

-222 MIAQYLKDVEKCDIV
+222 KIAEYLNDVEKCDIV
-237 LAMTHQSDCKEF
+237 LAMTHQSDCEEF
-249 VANIKGIDA
+249 IANIKGIDA
-258 VLAGHEHVV
+258 VLAGHEHIV

-278 LVPVVEAGYYMGNIG
+278 LVPVVEAGYYMNNIG

-318 AVAADEQIKNSI
+318 NIPENEQVKNSI
-330 SEIEKQQQVI
+330 SEIEKQQQVT
-340 LAQTVGYTEKAYPYT
+340 LSQTIGYTENACPYT
-355 WEDIRLEQQ
+355 WEDVRIAQQ

-383 FENAGGIRAGLEAGE
+383 FENAGGIRAGLDAGD

-413 VVTKKLTGKEIIDI
+413 VVTKRLTGKEILDI
-427 LNQSLAIGKACDDVY
+427 LNQSMAIGKACDDVY

-447 AVAKGEDPY
+447 AVQKGEDPY

-470 SGIEIE
+470 SGIDIE
-476 TNENGQIV
+476 TNENGQII
-484 SAKINGADVKDN
+484 SAKINGADVVEN
-496 ELYVVAMNN
+496 QMYVVAMNN
-505 YLGESDLYTALP
+505 YLGESDVYTALP
-517 AAGLEQEF
+517 EAGLEQEF
-525 GTCEQALLKYIQN
+525 GTCEQALVKYIQN
-538 REDMQKTEESAEA
+538 RNNMNEAEGSAE
-551 TQEPLTRGDVVD
+551 TSQEPLTRGDVVA
-563 MLLAAVDSNESNL
+563 LLMAAADEYQPNL

-588 SLHEDMKAT
+588 LLHEDMKAT

-615 SDSTLSMD
+615 STSGALSVD
-623 DFTDIPAW
+623 TFTDIPEW
-631 AEPEMTVILQSGIVQ
+631 AKPEMEKILQSGIVQ
-646 ESDEKLFDPNETI
+646 ESSAGLFDPNETI
-659 SAGQMEMYI
+659 NAEQMEMYI
-668 DHALELMEAI
+668 NRALELFETNV

>member
-1 MIQLIVEKIF
+1 
-11 SYLSFYDVTED
+11 
-22 EMKKNIFKSISLV
+22 MKKNIFKPISLV
-35 VSVSILAT
+35 ISVSLLAT

-48 IFAAEQAKK
+48 IFAAEQTQ
-57 EDTTIQ
+57 EQDTTIQ

-76 TKSGVLG
+76 TKNGTLG

-88 SIVAQEGA
+88 SIVDQEGA

-109 AFATIEQGGS
+109 AFATIDEGSS

-124 KDVGYDAVTPGNHDW
+124 KEVGYDAVTPGNHDW

-155 PILAANVTTLDGNDF
+155 PILAANVTTLNGDDF
-170 FEQDY
+170 FEQNY
-175 LIKEVTADDGTKLKV
+175 LVKEVTADDGTKLKV

-222 MIAQYLKDVEKCDIV
+222 KIAQYLNDVEKCDIV
-237 LAMTHQSDCKEF
+237 LAMTHQSNCEEF
-249 VANIKGIDA
+249 IANIKGIDA
-258 VLAGHEHVV
+258 VLAGHEHIV
-267 MNESYPDSEGK
+267 MDESYPDSEGK
-278 LVPVVEAGYYMGNIG
+278 LVPVVEAGYYMNNIG

-300 ADSKEIVSVDERF
+300 AESKEIVSVDERF

-318 AVAADEQIKNSI
+318 DIAENEQVKESI
-330 SEIEKQQQVI
+330 SEIEKQQQVT
-340 LAQTVGYTEKAYPYT
+340 LSQTIGYTENAYPYS
-355 WEDIRLEQQ
+355 WEDVRIAQQ
-364 DIGKLVTESYLE
+364 DIGKLVTESYME

-383 FENAGGIRAGLEAGE
+383 FENAGGIRAGLDAGD

-403 VISISPYGNI
+403 VISISPYGNV

-470 SGIEIE
+470 SGIDVE
-476 TNENGQIV
+476 TNENGQII
-484 SAKINGADVKDN
+484 SAKINGTDVN
-496 ELYVVAMNN
+496 EKEMYVVAMNN

-517 AAGLEQEF
+517 AAGVEQEF
-525 GTCEQALLKYIQN
+525 GTCEQALIKYIRN
-538 REDMQKTEESAEA
+538 RNNVNEAEGSAEA
-551 TQEPLTRGDVVD
+551 SQEPLTRGEVVE
-563 MLLAAVDSNESNL
+563 LLMTAADAYQPNL
-576 QKTDIMKGYEDG
+576 QKTDIIKGYDDG
-588 SLHEDMKAT
+588 TLHEDMKAT

-615 SDSTLSMD
+615 SNSSHTLSVD
-623 DFTDIPAW
+623 DFTDIPVW
-631 AEPEMTVILQSGIVQ
+631 AKSEMEDVLQSGIV
-646 ESDEKLFDPNETI
+646 EATANGLFHPNETI
-659 SAGQMEMYI
+659 DAEQMEMYI
-668 DHALELMEAI
+668 NQVLDLFEGNK

>member
-1 MIQLIVEKIF
+1 M
-11 SYLSFYDVTED
+11 ED
-22 EMKKNIFKSISLV
+22 EMKKNIFKPISLV
-35 VSVSILAT
+35 ISVSLLAT

-48 IFAAEQAKK
+48 IFAAEQTQ
-57 EDTTIQ
+57 EQDTTIQ

-76 TKSGVLG
+76 TKNGTLG

-88 SIVAQEGA
+88 SIVDQEGA

-109 AFATIEQGGS
+109 AFATIDEGSS

-124 KDVGYDAVTPGNHDW
+124 KEVGYDAVTPGNHDW

-155 PILAANVTTLDGNDF
+155 PILAANVTTLNGDDF
-170 FEQDY
+170 FEQNY
-175 LIKEVTADDGTKLKV
+175 LVKEVTADDGTKLKV

-222 MIAQYLKDVEKCDIV
+222 KIAQYLNDVEKCDIV
-237 LAMTHQSDCKEF
+237 LAMTHQSNCEEF
-249 VANIKGIDA
+249 IANIKGIDA
-258 VLAGHEHVV
+258 VLAGHEHIV
-267 MNESYPDSEGK
+267 MDESYPDSEGK
-278 LVPVVEAGYYMGNIG
+278 LVPVVEAGYYMNNIG

-300 ADSKEIVSVDERF
+300 AESKEIVSVDERF

-318 AVAADEQIKNSI
+318 DIAENEQVKESI
-330 SEIEKQQQVI
+330 SEIEKQQQVTLSQAI
-340 LAQTVGYTEKAYPYT
+340 GYTENAYPYS
-355 WEDIRLEQQ
+355 WEDVRIAQQ
-364 DIGKLVTESYLE
+364 DIGKLVTESYME

-383 FENAGGIRAGLEAGE
+383 FENAGGIRAGLDAGD

-403 VISISPYGNI
+403 VISISPYGNV

-470 SGIEIE
+470 SGIDVE
-476 TNENGQIV
+476 TNENGQII
-484 SAKINGADVKDN
+484 SAKINGTDVN
-496 ELYVVAMNN
+496 EKEMYVVAMNN

-517 AAGLEQEF
+517 AAGVEQEF
-525 GTCEQALLKYIQN
+525 GTCEQALIKYIRN
-538 REDMQKTEESAEA
+538 RNNVNEAEGSAEA
-551 TQEPLTRGDVVD
+551 SQEPLTRGEVVE
-563 MLLAAVDSNESNL
+563 LLMTAADAYQPNL
-576 QKTDIMKGYEDG
+576 QKTDIIKGYDDG
-588 SLHEDMKAT
+588 TLREDMKAT

-615 SDSTLSMD
+615 SNSSHTLSVD
-623 DFTDIPAW
+623 DFTDIPVW
-631 AEPEMTVILQSGIVQ
+631 AKSEMEDVLQSGIV
-646 ESDEKLFDPNETI
+646 EATANGLFHPNETI
-659 SAGQMEMYI
+659 DAEQMEMYI
-668 DHALELMEAI
+668 NQVLELFEGNK

>member
-1 MIQLIVEKIF
+1 
-11 SYLSFYDVTED
+11 
-22 EMKKNIFKSISLV
+22 MKKNIFKPISLV
-35 VSVSILAT
+35 ISVSLLAT

-48 IFAAEQAKK
+48 IFAAEQTQ
-57 EDTTIQ
+57 EQDTTIQ

-76 TKSGVLG
+76 TKSGTLG

-88 SIVAQEGA
+88 SIVDQEGA

-109 AFATIEQGGS
+109 AFATIDEGSS
-119 IAQLM
+119 IAELM
-124 KDVGYDAVTPGNHDW
+124 KEVGYDAVTPGNHDW

-155 PILAANVTTLDGNDF
+155 PILAANVTTLNGSDF
-170 FEQDY
+170 FEQNY
-175 LIKEVTADDGTKLKV
+175 LVKEVTADDGTKLKV

-205 SDNIAGLTFEEE
+205 SDNIEGLTFEEE

-222 MIAQYLKDVEKCDIV
+222 KIAEYLNDVEKCDIV
-237 LAMTHQSDCKEF
+237 LAMTHQSDCEEF
-249 VANIKGIDA
+249 IANIKGIDA
-258 VLAGHEHVV
+258 VLAGHEHIV

-278 LVPVVEAGYYMGNIG
+278 LVPVVEAGYYMNNIG

-318 AVAADEQIKNSI
+318 NIPENEQVKNSI
-330 SEIEKQQQVI
+330 SEIEKQQQVT
-340 LAQTVGYTEKAYPYT
+340 LSQTIGYTENACPYT
-355 WEDIRLEQQ
+355 WEDVRIAQQ

-383 FENAGGIRAGLEAGE
+383 FENAGGIRAGLDAGD

-413 VVTKKLTGKEIIDI
+413 VVTKRLTGKEILDI
-427 LNQSLAIGKACDDVY
+427 LNQSMAIGKACDDVY

-447 AVAKGEDPY
+447 AVQKGEDPY

-470 SGIEIE
+470 SGIDVE
-476 TNENGQIV
+476 TNENGQII
-484 SAKINGADVKDN
+484 SAKINGADVVEN
-496 ELYVVAMNN
+496 QMYVVAMNN
-505 YLGESDLYTALP
+505 YLGESDVYTALP
-517 AAGLEQEF
+517 EAGLEQEF
-525 GTCEQALLKYIQN
+525 GTCEQALVKYIQN
-538 REDMQKTEESAEA
+538 RNNMNEAEGSAE
-551 TQEPLTRGDVVD
+551 TSQEPLTRGDVVA
-563 MLLAAVDSNESNL
+563 LLMAAADEYQPNL

-588 SLHEDMKAT
+588 LLHEDMKAT

-615 SDSTLSMD
+615 STSGVLSVD
-623 DFTDIPAW
+623 TFTDIPEW
-631 AEPEMTVILQSGIVQ
+631 AKPEMEKILQSGIVQ
-646 ESDEKLFDPNETI
+646 ESSAGLFDPNETI
-659 SAGQMEMYI
+659 NAEQMEMYI
-668 DHALELMEAI
+668 NRALELFETNV

>member
-1 MIQLIVEKIF
+1 
-11 SYLSFYDVTED
+11 
-22 EMKKNIFKSISLV
+22 MKKNIFKPISLV
-35 VSVSILAT
+35 ISVSLLAT

-48 IFAAEQAKK
+48 IFAAEQTQ
-57 EDTTIQ
+57 EQDTTIQ

-76 TKSGVLG
+76 TKNGTLG

-88 SIVAQEGA
+88 SIVDLEGA

-109 AFATIEQGGS
+109 AFATIDEGSS

-124 KDVGYDAVTPGNHDW
+124 KEVGYDAVTPGNHDW

-155 PILAANVTTLDGNDF
+155 PILAANVTTLNGDDF
-170 FEQDY
+170 FEQNY
-175 LIKEVTADDGTKLKV
+175 LVKEVTAGDGTKLKV

-222 MIAQYLKDVEKCDIV
+222 KIAQYLNDVEKCDIV
-237 LAMTHQSDCKEF
+237 LAMTHQSNCEEF
-249 VANIKGIDA
+249 IANIKGIDA
-258 VLAGHEHVV
+258 VLAGHEHIV
-267 MNESYPDSEGK
+267 MDESYPDSEGK
-278 LVPVVEAGYYMGNIG
+278 LVPVVEAGYYMNNIG

-300 ADSKEIVSVDERF
+300 AESKEIVSVDERF

-318 AVAADEQIKNSI
+318 DIAENEQVKESI
-330 SEIEKQQQVI
+330 SEIEKQQQVTLSQAI
-340 LAQTVGYTEKAYPYT
+340 GYTENAYPYS
-355 WEDIRLEQQ
+355 WEDVRIAQQ
-364 DIGKLVTESYLE
+364 DIGKLVTESYME

-383 FENAGGIRAGLEAGE
+383 FENAGGIRAGLDAGD

-403 VISISPYGNI
+403 VISISPYGNV

-470 SGIEIE
+470 SGIDVE
-476 TNENGQIV
+476 TNENGQII
-484 SAKINGADVKDN
+484 SAKINGTDVN
-496 ELYVVAMNN
+496 EKEMYVVAMNN

-517 AAGLEQEF
+517 AAGVEQEF
-525 GTCEQALLKYIQN
+525 GTCEQALIKYIRN
-538 REDMQKTEESAEA
+538 RNNVNEAEGAAEA
-551 TQEPLTRGDVVD
+551 SQEPLTRGEVVQ
-563 MLLAAVDSNESNL
+563 LLMTAADAYQPNL
-576 QKTDIMKGYEDG
+576 QKTDIIKGYDDG
-588 SLHEDMKAT
+588 TLHEDMKAT

-615 SDSTLSMD
+615 SNSSHTLSVD
-623 DFTDIPAW
+623 DFTDIPVW
-631 AEPEMTVILQSGIVQ
+631 AKSEMEDVLQSGIV
-646 ESDEKLFDPNETI
+646 EATANDLFHPNETI
-659 SAGQMEMYI
+659 DAEQMEMYI
-668 DHALELMEAI
+668 NQVLELFEGNK

>member
-1 MIQLIVEKIF
+1 
-11 SYLSFYDVTED
+11 
-22 EMKKNIFKSISLV
+22 MKKNIFKPISLV
-35 VSVSILAT
+35 ISVSLLAT

-48 IFAAEQAKK
+48 IFAAEQTQ
-57 EDTTIQ
+57 EQDTTIQ

-76 TKSGVLG
+76 TKNGTLG

-88 SIVAQEGA
+88 SIVDQEGA

-109 AFATIEQGGS
+109 AFATIDEGSS

-124 KDVGYDAVTPGNHDW
+124 KEVGYDAVTPGNHDW

-155 PILAANVTTLDGNDF
+155 PILAANVTSLNGDDF
-170 FEQDY
+170 FEQNY
-175 LIKEVTADDGTKLKV
+175 LVKEVTADDGTKLKV

-222 MIAQYLKDVEKCDIV
+222 KIAQYLNDVEKCDIV
-237 LAMTHQSDCKEF
+237 LAMTHQSNCEEF
-249 VANIKGIDA
+249 IANIKGIDA
-258 VLAGHEHVV
+258 VLAGHEHIV
-267 MNESYPDSEGK
+267 MDESYPDSEGK
-278 LVPVVEAGYYMGNIG
+278 LVPVVEAGYYMNNIG

-300 ADSKEIVSVDERF
+300 AESKEIVSVDERF

-318 AVAADEQIKNSI
+318 DIAENEQVKESI
-330 SEIEKQQQVI
+330 SEIEKQQQVT
-340 LAQTVGYTEKAYPYT
+340 LSQTIGYTENAYPYS
-355 WEDIRLEQQ
+355 WEDVRIAQQ
-364 DIGKLVTESYLE
+364 DIGKLVTESYME

-383 FENAGGIRAGLEAGE
+383 FENAGGIRAGLDAGD

-403 VISISPYGNI
+403 VISISPYGNV

-470 SGIEIE
+470 SGIDVE
-476 TNENGQIV
+476 TNENGQII
-484 SAKINGADVKDN
+484 SAKINGTDVN
-496 ELYVVAMNN
+496 EKEMYVVAMNN

-517 AAGLEQEF
+517 AAGVEQEF
-525 GTCEQALLKYIQN
+525 GTCEQALIKYIRN
-538 REDMQKTEESAEA
+538 RNNVNEAEGSAEA
-551 TQEPLTRGDVVD
+551 SQEPLTRGEVVQ
-563 MLLAAVDSNESNL
+563 LLMTAADAYQPNL
-576 QKTDIMKGYEDG
+576 QKTDIIKGYDDG
-588 SLHEDMKAT
+588 TLHEDMKAT

-615 SDSTLSMD
+615 SNSSHTLSVD
-623 DFTDIPAW
+623 DFTDIPVW
-631 AEPEMTVILQSGIVQ
+631 AKSEMEDVLQSGIV
-646 ESDEKLFDPNETI
+646 EATANGLFHPNETI
-659 SAGQMEMYI
+659 DAEQMEMYI
-668 DHALELMEAI
+668 NQVLDLFEGNK

>member
-1 MIQLIVEKIF
+1 M
-11 SYLSFYDVTED
+11 ED
-22 EMKKNIFKSISLV
+22 EMKKNIFKPISLV
-35 VSVSILAT
+35 ISVSLLAT

-48 IFAAEQAKK
+48 IFAAEQTQ
-57 EDTTIQ
+57 EQDTTIQ

-76 TKSGVLG
+76 TKNGTLG

-88 SIVAQEGA
+88 SIVDQEGA

-109 AFATIEQGGS
+109 AFATIDEGSS

-124 KDVGYDAVTPGNHDW
+124 KEVGYDAVTPGNHDW

-155 PILAANVTTLDGNDF
+155 PILAANVTTLNGDDF
-170 FEQDY
+170 FEQNY
-175 LIKEVTADDGTKLKV
+175 LVKEVTADDGTKLKV

-222 MIAQYLKDVEKCDIV
+222 KIAQYLNDVEKCDIV
-237 LAMTHQSDCKEF
+237 LAMTHQSNCEEF
-249 VANIKGIDA
+249 IANIKGIDA
-258 VLAGHEHVV
+258 VLAGHEHIV
-267 MNESYPDSEGK
+267 MDESYPDSEGK
-278 LVPVVEAGYYMGNIG
+278 LVPVVEAGYYMNNIG

-300 ADSKEIVSVDERF
+300 AESKEIVSVDERF

-318 AVAADEQIKNSI
+318 DIAENEQVKESI
-330 SEIEKQQQVI
+330 SEIEKQQQVTLSQAI
-340 LAQTVGYTEKAYPYT
+340 GYTENAYPYS
-355 WEDIRLEQQ
+355 WEDVRIAQQ
-364 DIGKLVTESYLE
+364 DIGKLVTESYME

-383 FENAGGIRAGLEAGE
+383 FENAGGIRAGLDAGD

-403 VISISPYGNI
+403 VISISPYGNV

-470 SGIEIE
+470 SGIDVEI
-476 TNENGQIV
+476 NENGQII
-484 SAKINGADVKDN
+484 SAKINGTDVN
-496 ELYVVAMNN
+496 EKEMYVVAMNN

-517 AAGLEQEF
+517 AAGVEQEF
-525 GTCEQALLKYIQN
+525 GTCEQALIKYIRN
-538 REDMQKTEESAEA
+538 RNNVNEAEGSAEA
-551 TQEPLTRGDVVD
+551 SQEPLTRGEVVQ
-563 MLLAAVDSNESNL
+563 LLMTAADAYQPNL
-576 QKTDIMKGYEDG
+576 QKTDIIKGYDDG
-588 SLHEDMKAT
+588 TLHEDMKAT

-615 SDSTLSMD
+615 SNSSHTLSVD
-623 DFTDIPAW
+623 DFTDIPVW
-631 AEPEMTVILQSGIVQ
+631 AKSEMEDVLQSGIV
-646 ESDEKLFDPNETI
+646 EATANGLFHPNETI
-659 SAGQMEMYI
+659 DAEQMEMYI
-668 DHALELMEAI
+668 NQVLDLFEGNK

>member
-1 MIQLIVEKIF
+1 
-11 SYLSFYDVTED
+11 
-22 EMKKNIFKSISLV
+22 MKKNIFKPISLV
-35 VSVSILAT
+35 ISVSLLAT

-48 IFAAEQAKK
+48 IFAAEQTQ
-57 EDTTIQ
+57 EQDTTIQ

-76 TKSGVLG
+76 TKNGTLG

-88 SIVAQEGA
+88 SIVDQEGA

-109 AFATIEQGGS
+109 AFATIDEGSS

-124 KDVGYDAVTPGNHDW
+124 KEVGYDAVTPGNHDW

-155 PILAANVTTLDGNDF
+155 PILAANVTTLNGDDF
-170 FEQDY
+170 FEQNY
-175 LIKEVTADDGTKLKV
+175 LVKEVTADDGTKLKV

-222 MIAQYLKDVEKCDIV
+222 KIAQYLNDVEKCDIV
-237 LAMTHQSDCKEF
+237 LAMTHQSNCEEF
-249 VANIKGIDA
+249 IANIKGIDA
-258 VLAGHEHVV
+258 VLAGHEHIV
-267 MNESYPDSEGK
+267 MDESYPDSEGK
-278 LVPVVEAGYYMGNIG
+278 LVPVVEAGYYMNNIG

-300 ADSKEIVSVDERF
+300 AESKEIVSVDERF

-318 AVAADEQIKNSI
+318 DIAENEQVKESI
-330 SEIEKQQQVI
+330 SEIEKQQQVTLSQAI
-340 LAQTVGYTEKAYPYT
+340 GYTENAYPYS
-355 WEDIRLEQQ
+355 WEDVRIAQQ
-364 DIGKLVTESYLE
+364 DIGKLVTESYME

-383 FENAGGIRAGLEAGE
+383 FENAGGIRAGLDAGD

-403 VISISPYGNI
+403 VISISPYGNV

-470 SGIEIE
+470 SGIDVEI
-476 TNENGQIV
+476 NENGQII
-484 SAKINGADVKDN
+484 SAKINGTDVN
-496 ELYVVAMNN
+496 EKEMYVVAMNN

-517 AAGLEQEF
+517 AAGVEQEF
-525 GTCEQALLKYIQN
+525 GTCEQALIKYIRN
-538 REDMQKTEESAEA
+538 RNNVNEAEGSAEA
-551 TQEPLTRGDVVD
+551 SQEPLTRGEVVE
-563 MLLAAVDSNESNL
+563 LLMTAADAYQPNL
-576 QKTDIMKGYEDG
+576 QKTDIIKGYDDG
-588 SLHEDMKAT
+588 TLHEDMKAT

-615 SDSTLSMD
+615 SNSSHTLSVD
-623 DFTDIPAW
+623 DFTDIPVW
-631 AEPEMTVILQSGIVQ
+631 AKSEMEDVLQSGIV
-646 ESDEKLFDPNETI
+646 EATANGLFHPNETI
-659 SAGQMEMYI
+659 DAEQMEMYI
-668 DHALELMEAI
+668 NQVLELFEGNK

>member
-1 MIQLIVEKIF
+1 M
-11 SYLSFYDVTED
+11 ED
-22 EMKKNIFKSISLV
+22 EMKKNIFKPISLV
-35 VSVSILAT
+35 ISVSLLAT

-48 IFAAEQAKK
+48 IFAAEQTQ
-57 EDTTIQ
+57 EQDTTIQ

-76 TKSGVLG
+76 TKNGILG

-88 SIVAQEGA
+88 SIVDQEGA

-109 AFATIEQGGS
+109 AFATIDEGSS

-124 KDVGYDAVTPGNHDW
+124 KEVGYDAVTPGNHDW

-155 PILAANVTTLDGNDF
+155 PILAANVTTLNGDDF
-170 FEQDY
+170 FEQNY
-175 LIKEVTADDGTKLKV
+175 LVKEVTADDGTKLKV

-222 MIAQYLKDVEKCDIV
+222 KIAQYLNDVEKCDIV
-237 LAMTHQSDCKEF
+237 LAMTHQSNCEEF
-249 VANIKGIDA
+249 IANIKGIDA
-258 VLAGHEHVV
+258 VLAGHEHIV
-267 MNESYPDSEGK
+267 MDESYPDSEGK
-278 LVPVVEAGYYMGNIG
+278 LVPVVEAGYYMNNIG

-300 ADSKEIVSVDERF
+300 AESKEIVSVDERF

-318 AVAADEQIKNSI
+318 DIAENEQVKESI
-330 SEIEKQQQVI
+330 SEIEKQQQVTLSQAI
-340 LAQTVGYTEKAYPYT
+340 GYTENAYPYS
-355 WEDIRLEQQ
+355 WEDVRIAQQ
-364 DIGKLVTESYLE
+364 DIGKLVTESYME

-383 FENAGGIRAGLEAGE
+383 FENAGGIRAGLDAGD

-403 VISISPYGNI
+403 VISISPYGNV

-470 SGIEIE
+470 SGIDVE
-476 TNENGQIV
+476 TNENGQII
-484 SAKINGADVKDN
+484 SAKINGTDVNKK
-496 ELYVVAMNN
+496 EMYVVAMNN

-517 AAGLEQEF
+517 AAGVEQEF
-525 GTCEQALLKYIQN
+525 GTCEQALIKYIRN
-538 REDMQKTEESAEA
+538 RNNVNEAEGSAEA
-551 TQEPLTRGDVVD
+551 SQEPLTRGEVVQ
-563 MLLAAVDSNESNL
+563 LLMTAADAYQPNL
-576 QKTDIMKGYEDG
+576 QKTDIIKGYDDG
-588 SLHEDMKAT
+588 TLHEDMKAT

-615 SDSTLSMD
+615 SNSSHTLSVD
-623 DFTDIPAW
+623 DFTDIPVW
-631 AEPEMTVILQSGIVQ
+631 AKSEMKDVLQSGIV
-646 ESDEKLFDPNETI
+646 EATANGLFHPNETI
-659 SAGQMEMYI
+659 DAEQMEMYI
-668 DHALELMEAI
+668 NQVLDLFEGNK

>member
-1 MIQLIVEKIF
+1 
-11 SYLSFYDVTED
+11 
-22 EMKKNIFKSISLV
+22 MKKNIFKPISLV
-35 VSVSILAT
+35 ISVSLLAT

-48 IFAAEQAKK
+48 IFAAEQTQ
-57 EDTTIQ
+57 EQDTTIQ

-76 TKSGVLG
+76 TKNGTLG

-88 SIVAQEGA
+88 SIVDQEGA
-96 DLVLDMGDTFHGQ
+96 ELVLDMGDTFHGQ
-109 AFATIEQGGS
+109 AFATIDEGSS

-124 KDVGYDAVTPGNHDW
+124 KEVGYDAVTPGNHDW

-155 PILAANVTTLDGNDF
+155 PILAANVTTLNGDDF
-170 FEQDY
+170 FEQNY
-175 LIKEVTADDGTKLKV
+175 LVKEVTADDGTKLKV

-222 MIAQYLKDVEKCDIV
+222 KIAQYLNDVEKCDIV
-237 LAMTHQSDCKEF
+237 LAMTHQSNCEEF
-249 VANIKGIDA
+249 IANIKGIDV
-258 VLAGHEHVV
+258 VLAGHEHIV
-267 MNESYPDSEGK
+267 MDESYPDSEGK
-278 LVPVVEAGYYMGNIG
+278 LVPVVEAGYYMNNIG

-300 ADSKEIVSVDERF
+300 AESKEIVSVDERF

-318 AVAADEQIKNSI
+318 DIAENEQVKESI
-330 SEIEKQQQVI
+330 SEIEKQQQVTLSQAI
-340 LAQTVGYTEKAYPYT
+340 GYTENAYPYS
-355 WEDIRLEQQ
+355 WEDVRIAQQ
-364 DIGKLVTESYLE
+364 DIGKLVTESYME

-383 FENAGGIRAGLEAGE
+383 FENAGGIRAGLDAGD

-403 VISISPYGNI
+403 VISISPYGNV

-470 SGIEIE
+470 SGIDVE
-476 TNENGQIV
+476 TNENGQII
-484 SAKINGADVKDN
+484 SAKINGTDVN
-496 ELYVVAMNN
+496 EKEMYVVAMNN

-517 AAGLEQEF
+517 AAGVEQEF
-525 GTCEQALLKYIQN
+525 GTCEQALIKYIRN
-538 REDMQKTEESAEA
+538 RNNVNEAEGSAEA
-551 TQEPLTRGDVVD
+551 SQEPLTRGEVVQ
-563 MLLAAVDSNESNL
+563 LLMTAADAYQPNL
-576 QKTDIMKGYEDG
+576 QKTDIIKGYDDG
-588 SLHEDMKAT
+588 TLHEDMKAT

-615 SDSTLSMD
+615 SNSSHTLSVD
-623 DFTDIPAW
+623 DFTDIPVW
-631 AEPEMTVILQSGIVQ
+631 AKSEMEDVLQSGIV
-646 ESDEKLFDPNETI
+646 EATANGLFHPNETI
-659 SAGQMEMYI
+659 DAEQMEMYI
-668 DHALELMEAI
+668 NQVLDLFEGNK

>member
-1 MIQLIVEKIF
+1 M
-11 SYLSFYDVTED
+11 ED
-22 EMKKNIFKSISLV
+22 EMKKNIFKPISLV
-35 VSVSILAT
+35 ISVSLLAT

-48 IFAAEQAKK
+48 IFAAEQTQ
-57 EDTTIQ
+57 EQDTTIQ

-76 TKSGVLG
+76 TKNGTLG

-88 SIVAQEGA
+88 SIVDQEGA

-109 AFATIEQGGS
+109 AFATIDEGSS

-124 KDVGYDAVTPGNHDW
+124 KEVGYDAVTPGNHDW

-155 PILAANVTTLDGNDF
+155 PILAANVTTLNGDDF
-170 FEQDY
+170 FEQNY
-175 LIKEVTADDGTKLKV
+175 LVKEVTADDGTKLKV

-222 MIAQYLKDVEKCDIV
+222 KIAQYLNDVEKCDIV
-237 LAMTHQSDCKEF
+237 LAMTHQSNCEEF
-249 VANIKGIDA
+249 IANIKGIDA
-258 VLAGHEHVV
+258 VLAGHEHIV
-267 MNESYPDSEGK
+267 MDESYPDSEGK
-278 LVPVVEAGYYMGNIG
+278 LVPVVEAGYYMNNIG

-300 ADSKEIVSVDERF
+300 AESKEIVSVDERF

-318 AVAADEQIKNSI
+318 DIAENEQVKESI
-330 SEIEKQQQVI
+330 SEIEKQQQVT
-340 LAQTVGYTEKAYPYT
+340 LSQTIGYTENAYPYS
-355 WEDIRLEQQ
+355 WEDVRIAQQ
-364 DIGKLVTESYLE
+364 DIGKLVTESYME

-383 FENAGGIRAGLEAGE
+383 FENAGGIRAGLDAGD

-403 VISISPYGNI
+403 VISISPYGNV

-470 SGIEIE
+470 SGIDVE
-476 TNENGQIV
+476 TNENGQII
-484 SAKINGADVKDN
+484 SAKINGTDVN
-496 ELYVVAMNN
+496 EKEMYVVAMNN

-517 AAGLEQEF
+517 AAGVEQEF
-525 GTCEQALLKYIQN
+525 GTCEQALIKYIRN
-538 REDMQKTEESAEA
+538 RNNVNEAEGSAEA
-551 TQEPLTRGDVVD
+551 SQEPLTRGEVVQ
-563 MLLAAVDSNESNL
+563 LLMTAADAYQPNL
-576 QKTDIMKGYEDG
+576 QKTDIIKGYDDG
-588 SLHEDMKAT
+588 TLHEDMKAT

-615 SDSTLSMD
+615 SNSSHTLSVD
-623 DFTDIPAW
+623 DFTDIPVW
-631 AEPEMTVILQSGIVQ
+631 AKSEMEDVLQSGIV
-646 ESDEKLFDPNETI
+646 EATANGLFHPNETI
-659 SAGQMEMYI
+659 DAEQMEMYI
-668 DHALELMEAI
+668 NQVLDLFEGNK

>member
-1 MIQLIVEKIF
+1 MM
-11 SYLSFYDVTED
+11 ED
-22 EMKKNIFKSISLV
+22 EMKKNIFKPISLV
-35 VSVSILAT
+35 ISVSLLAT

-48 IFAAEQAKK
+48 IFAADQTQEQ
-57 EDTTIQ
+57 DTTIQ

-76 TKSGVLG
+76 TDSGTLG

-88 SIVAQEGA
+88 SIVDQEGT

-109 AFATIEQGGS
+109 AFATIDEGSS

-124 KDVGYDAVTPGNHDW
+124 KEVGYDAVTPGNHDW

-155 PILAANVTTLDGNDF
+155 PILAANVTTLNGSDF
-170 FEQDY
+170 FEQNY
-175 LIKEVTADDGTKLKV
+175 LVKEVTADDGTKLKV

-205 SDNIAGLTFEEE
+205 SDNIAGLKFEEE

-222 MIAQYLKDVEKCDIV
+222 KIAQYLNDVEKCDIV
-237 LAMTHQSDCKEF
+237 LAMTHQSDCEEF
-249 VANIKGIDA
+249 IANIKGIDA
-258 VLAGHEHVV
+258 VLAGHEHIV
-267 MNESYPDSEGK
+267 MDESYPDSEGK
-278 LVPVVEAGYYMGNIG
+278 LVPVVEAGYYMNNIG

-300 ADSKEIVSVDERF
+300 EDSKEIVSVDERF

-318 AVAADEQIKNSI
+318 DVAENEQVKESI
-330 SEIEKQQQVI
+330 SQIEKQQQVT
-340 LAQTVGYTEKAYPYT
+340 LSQTIGYTENAYPYS
-355 WEDIRLEQQ
+355 WEDVRIAQQ

-383 FENAGGIRAGLEAGE
+383 FENAGGIRAGLDAGE

-403 VISISPYGNI
+403 VISISPYGNV
-413 VVTKKLTGKEIIDI
+413 VVTKRLTGKEILDI
-427 LNQSLAIGKACDDVY
+427 LNQSMAIGKACDDVY

-447 AVAKGEDPY
+447 AVQKGEDPY

-470 SGIEIE
+470 SGIDVE
-476 TNENGQIV
+476 TNENGQII
-484 SAKINGADVKDN
+484 SAKINGADVVEN
-496 ELYVVAMNN
+496 QMYVVAMNN
-505 YLGESDLYTALP
+505 YLGESDLYTTLP

-525 GTCEQALLKYIQN
+525 GTCEQALVKYIQN
-538 REDMQKTEESAEA
+538 RNNMNEGEESAEA
-551 TQEPLTRGDVVD
+551 SQEPLTRGEVVD
-563 MLLAAVDSNESNL
+563 LLVAAADTYQPNL

-615 SDSTLSMD
+615 SSSSDSLSVD
-623 DFTDIPAW
+623 AFTDIPVW
-631 AEPEMTVILQSGIVQ
+631 AKPEMEDVLQSGIV
-646 ESDEKLFDPNETI
+646 DETADGLFYPNETI
-659 SAGQMEMYI
+659 NAEQMEMYI
-668 DHALELMEAI
+668 NQVLELYETNGN

>member
-1 MIQLIVEKIF
+1 M
-11 SYLSFYDVTED
+11 ED
-22 EMKKNIFKSISLV
+22 EMKKNIFKPISLV
-35 VSVSILAT
+35 ISVSLLAT

-48 IFAAEQAKK
+48 IFAAEQTQ
-57 EDTTIQ
+57 EQDTTIQ

-76 TKSGVLG
+76 TKNGTLG

-88 SIVAQEGA
+88 SIVDQEGA

-109 AFATIEQGGS
+109 AFATIDEGSS

-124 KDVGYDAVTPGNHDW
+124 KEVGYDAVTPGNHDW

-155 PILAANVTTLDGNDF
+155 PILAANVTTLNGDDF
-170 FEQDY
+170 FEQNY
-175 LIKEVTADDGTKLKV
+175 LVKEVTADDGTKLKV

-222 MIAQYLKDVEKCDIV
+222 KIAQYLNDVEKCDIV
-237 LAMTHQSDCKEF
+237 LAMTHQSNCEEF
-249 VANIKGIDA
+249 IANIKGIDA
-258 VLAGHEHVV
+258 VLAGHEHIV
-267 MNESYPDSEGK
+267 MDESYPDSEGK
-278 LVPVVEAGYYMGNIG
+278 LVPVVEAGYYMNNIG

-300 ADSKEIVSVDERF
+300 AESKEIVSVDERF

-318 AVAADEQIKNSI
+318 DIAENEQVKESI
-330 SEIEKQQQVI
+330 SEIEKQQQVTLSQAI
-340 LAQTVGYTEKAYPYT
+340 GYTENAYPYS
-355 WEDIRLEQQ
+355 WEDVRIAQQ
-364 DIGKLVTESYLE
+364 DIGKLVTESYME

-383 FENAGGIRAGLEAGE
+383 FENAGGIRAGLDAGD

-403 VISISPYGNI
+403 VISISPYGNV

-470 SGIEIE
+470 SGIDVE
-476 TNENGQIV
+476 TNENGQII
-484 SAKINGADVKDN
+484 SAKINGTDVN
-496 ELYVVAMNN
+496 EKEMYVVAMNN

-517 AAGLEQEF
+517 AAGVEQEF
-525 GTCEQALLKYIQN
+525 GTCEQALIKYIRN
-538 REDMQKTEESAEA
+538 RNNVNEAEGSAEA
-551 TQEPLTRGDVVD
+551 SQEPLTRGEVVE
-563 MLLAAVDSNESNL
+563 LLMTAADAYQPNL
-576 QKTDIMKGYEDG
+576 QKTDIIKGYDDG
-588 SLHEDMKAT
+588 TLHEDIKAT

-615 SDSTLSMD
+615 SNSSHTLSVD
-623 DFTDIPAW
+623 DFTDIPVW
-631 AEPEMTVILQSGIVQ
+631 AKSEMEDVLQSGIV
-646 ESDEKLFDPNETI
+646 EATANGLFHPNETI
-659 SAGQMEMYI
+659 DAEQMEMYI
-668 DHALELMEAI
+668 NQVLDLFEGNK

>member
-1 MIQLIVEKIF
+1 MM
-11 SYLSFYDVTED
+11 ED
-22 EMKKNIFKSISLV
+22 EMKKNIFKPISLV
-35 VSVSILAT
+35 ISVSLLAT

-48 IFAAEQAKK
+48 IFAAEQTQ
-57 EDTTIQ
+57 EQDTTIQ

-76 TKSGVLG
+76 TKSGTLG

-88 SIVAQEGA
+88 SIVDQEGA

-109 AFATIEQGGS
+109 AFATIDEGSS
-119 IAQLM
+119 IAELM
-124 KDVGYDAVTPGNHDW
+124 KEVGYDAVTPGNHDW

-155 PILAANVTTLDGNDF
+155 PILAANVTTLNGSDF
-170 FEQDY
+170 FEQNY
-175 LIKEVTADDGTKLKV
+175 LVKEVTADDGTKLKV

-205 SDNIAGLTFEEE
+205 SDNIEGLTFEEE

-222 MIAQYLKDVEKCDIV
+222 KIAEYLNDVEKCDIV
-237 LAMTHQSDCKEF
+237 LAMTHQSDCEEF
-249 VANIKGIDA
+249 IANIKGIDA
-258 VLAGHEHVV
+258 VLAGHEHIV

-278 LVPVVEAGYYMGNIG
+278 LVPVVEAGYYMNNIG

-300 ADSKEIVSVDERF
+300 ADRKEIVSVDERF

-318 AVAADEQIKNSI
+318 NIPENEQVKNSI
-330 SEIEKQQQVI
+330 SEIEKQQQVT
-340 LAQTVGYTEKAYPYT
+340 LSQTIGYTENACPYT
-355 WEDIRLEQQ
+355 WEDVRIAQQ

-383 FENAGGIRAGLEAGE
+383 FENAGGIRAGLDAGD

-413 VVTKKLTGKEIIDI
+413 VVTKRLTGKEILDI
-427 LNQSLAIGKACDDVY
+427 LNQSMAIGKACDDVY

-447 AVAKGEDPY
+447 AVQKGEDPY

-470 SGIEIE
+470 SGIDVE
-476 TNENGQIV
+476 TNENGQII
-484 SAKINGADVKDN
+484 SAKINGADVVEN
-496 ELYVVAMNN
+496 QMYVVAMNN
-505 YLGESDLYTALP
+505 YLGESDVYTALP
-517 AAGLEQEF
+517 EAGLEQEF
-525 GTCEQALLKYIQN
+525 GTCEQALVKYIQN
-538 REDMQKTEESAEA
+538 RNNMNEAEGSAE
-551 TQEPLTRGDVVD
+551 TSQEPLTRGDVVD
-563 MLLAAVDSNESNL
+563 LLMAAADEYQPNL

-588 SLHEDMKAT
+588 LLHEDMKAT

-615 SDSTLSMD
+615 STSGALSVD
-623 DFTDIPAW
+623 TFTDIPEW
-631 AEPEMTVILQSGIVQ
+631 AKPEMEKILQSGIVQ
-646 ESDEKLFDPNETI
+646 ESSAGLFDPNETI
-659 SAGQMEMYI
+659 NAEQMEMYI
-668 DHALELMEAI
+668 NRALELFETNV